1 MRVVPI
7 LCAGILMQ
15 AAAGQATAG
24 QAPASQTTAAD
35 AASALHEGKLAQEH
49 GDLKTAIADF
59 RRALSLKPDLI
70 EARANLGAALAAA
83 GQLDAAI
90 QEDSHVLELS
100 PQNDV
105 VRRNLA
111 MAYYRTGDWNQA
123 RVEFE
128 RLHAAHPSDL
138 NTAIL
143 LGYTLNKLDRSAEA
157 AVILAPLEP
166 GHEDDYQFE
175 YVYAYALIRAGKQD
189 EGLSRMEKLAKAKN
203 SAEAWLLA
211 GSARYYRD
219 EMVIACAD
227 LDAAI
232 DLDPK
237 LPGLYTMS
245 GQARYAMQ
253 DYAGA
258 ETSFKAALRADPMD
272 FVANRDLGAMRL
284 KANEIESARPLL
296 ELALQLHSDDPLTR
310 FEMAKLN
317 DQTGKYAEAAAILED
332 LTRTDPNWLDAHW
345 LLAAVYTELHR
356 TGDSRKER
364 EIAEQIRIR
373 QKAQKQKSN

>member
-1 MRVVPI
+1 MLVQV
-7 LCAGILMQ
+7 AG
-15 AAAGQATAG
+15 GQT
-24 QAPASQTTAAD
+24 PAVD
-35 AASALHEGKLAQEH
+35 AVSAVHEGKLAQER

-59 RRALSLKPDLI
+59 RRALTLKPDSI
-70 EARANLGAALAAA
+70 EARANLGAALAAS

-90 QEDSHVLELS
+90 QEDTHVLELS
-100 PQNDV
+100 PQNDA
-105 VRRNLA
+105 VRMNLA
-111 MAYYRTGDWNQA
+111 MAYYRTGNWNQA
-123 RVEFE
+123 RVELE

-143 LGYTLNKLDRSAEA
+143 LGYTLNKLNRSGEA
-157 AVILAPLEP
+157 VLILAPMERE
-166 GHEDDYQFE
+166 HEDDYQFE
-175 YVYAYALIRAGKQD
+175 YVYAYALIRSGKQD
-189 EGLSRMEKLAKAKN
+189 EGLPRMEKLAKAKK

-219 EMVIACAD
+219 EMEIACAD
-227 LDAAI
+227 FDAAI
-232 DLDPK
+232 ELNPK

-245 GQARYAMQ
+245 GQARYANK

-258 ETSFKAALRADPMD
+258 ESSFREALRADPMD

-284 KANEIESARPLL
+284 KANDAETAKPLL

-310 FEMAKLN
+310 LEIAKLN

-345 LLAAVYTELHR
+345 LLAAVYAELHR
-356 TGDSRKER
+356 TGDSKKER

>member
-1 MRVVPI
+1 MFYPVIAMRVVQI
-7 LCAGILMQ
+7 VCAGMLVQ
-15 AAAGQATAG
+15 AAAGQTA
-24 QAPASQTTAAD
+24 PD
-35 AASALHEGKLAQEH
+35 AASALREGALAQQH
-49 GDLKTAIADF
+49 GDLNTAIADF
-59 RRALSLKPDLI
+59 RRALALKPDSI

-90 QEDSHVLELS
+90 AEDSHVLELS
-100 PQNDV
+100 PQNDA
-105 VRRNLA
+105 VRMNLA
-111 MAYYRTGDWNQA
+111 MAYYRTGNWNQA
-123 RVEFE
+123 RVELE

-143 LGYTLNKLDRSAEA
+143 LGYTYNKLGRSRETVALLAPMEA
-157 AVILAPLEP
+157 A
-166 GHEDDYQFE
+166 HEDDYQFE
-175 YVYAYALIRAGKQD
+175 YVYAYALIQSGKQE
-189 EGLSRMEKLAKAKN
+189 EGLPRMEKLAKAKK

-219 EMVIACAD
+219 EMEIACAD

-232 DLDPK
+232 ELNPK

-245 GQARYAMQ
+245 GQARYAMKNF
-253 DYAGA
+253 AGA
-258 ETSFKAALRADPMD
+258 ETSFQAALRADPMD

-284 KANEIESARPLL
+284 KANDIESARPLL

-310 FEMAKLN
+310 LQIAKLN

-332 LTRTDPNWLDAHW
+332 LVRADPNWLDPHW
-345 LLAAVYTELHR
+345 LLAAVYSELNR
-356 TGDSRKER
+356 FGDSKRER
-364 EIAEQIRIR
+364 EIAEQIKIR